1 MLPTVFI
8 QEPVMQGDDV
18 SAPALQFLNRH
29 KRQGALE
36 HINRGFRRQRRK
48 LISQNQFQL
57 LGFHVVA
64 DVHERI
70 DEIEV
75 RDGVGKGLFGEIDMD
90 RTWLVFCVASAVG
103 LIGVV

>member
-1 MLPTVFI
+1 
-8 QEPVMQGDDV
+8 MQGDDV
-18 SAPALQFLNRH
+18 SAPALQFLNRGE
-29 KRQGALE
+29 RQGPFD
-36 HINRGFRRQRRK
+36 HINRGSLRQSEK
-48 LISQNQFQL
+48 LIGQNQLQL

-75 RDGVGKGLFGEIDMD
+75 RDGVGKGFFGEIDMD